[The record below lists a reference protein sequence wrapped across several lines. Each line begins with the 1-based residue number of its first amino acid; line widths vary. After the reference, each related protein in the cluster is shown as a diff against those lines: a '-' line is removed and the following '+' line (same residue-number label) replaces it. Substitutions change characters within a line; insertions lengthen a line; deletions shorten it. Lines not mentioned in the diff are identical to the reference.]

1 VEELVKVYFATVIL
15 INVLDHLIDGLIFSF
30 KAKGLHC
37 SAEFF
42 RVNGAAAIGVK
53 EIESYGSLG
62 KDARDF
68 SSET

>member
-1 VEELVKVYFATVIL
+1 
-15 INVLDHLIDGLIFSF
+15 LIDGLIFGL

-53 EIESYGSLG
+53 EIESYGSLEKECEG
-62 KDARDF
+62 F
-68 SSET
+68 FV